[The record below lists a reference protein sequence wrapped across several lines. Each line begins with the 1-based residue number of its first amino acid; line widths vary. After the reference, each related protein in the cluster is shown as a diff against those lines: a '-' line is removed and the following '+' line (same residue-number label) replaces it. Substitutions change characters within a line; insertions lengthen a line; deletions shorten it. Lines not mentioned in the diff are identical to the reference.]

1 MVAFGKRL
9 FILGMINI
17 WRHRLRS
24 TLTVLGIVFG
34 VCSVI
39 AMLAIGEG
47 ASYEAQEQI
56 RKLGSQNIILKSVKP
71 PSKETVNT
79 ESSMMREYGLTYEDA
94 ERIRATIPSVEILVP
109 SRNIRA
115 NVVYRSKTLDANV
128 IGVVPWYPEIAN
140 QKVSPHGRFI
150 NEIEMDDKR
159 NVCVLSYELAERLFA
174 YRDPI
179 GEAVRVKE
187 QFYRVVGVME
197 KSGTNG
203 VNQDNSNGAVP
214 LNLYIPLTAAR
225 SRFGDTIVN
234 RSSGSFSMEKVELHE
249 IIAKVRDLAAVMS
262 TSEVIRDLLKRF
274 HKDVDYEIVVP
285 LELLR
290 QAERTK
296 RIFNI
301 VLGSIAAI
309 SLLVGGIGIM
319 NIMLA
324 SVTERTREIGIR
336 RALGAKRRD
345 IIVQFLTETVMLSGS
360 GGVIGLVIG
369 ILIPFLITY
378 FAEMQTII
386 RAWSLMGAFGISI
399 MIGIVFG
406 IYPAYRAA
414 AMDPIAALRHE

>member
-9 FILGMINI
+9 LILGMINI

-79 ESSMMREYGLTYEDA
+79 ESNMLREYGLKYEDA

-115 NVVYRSKTLDANV
+115 NVVFRSKMLDANV
-128 IGVVPWYPEIAN
+128 MGVVPWYPEIAN

-150 NEIEMDDKR
+150 NEIEMDDKK

-179 GEAVRVKE
+179 GEVVQVKG
-187 QFYRVVGVME
+187 QFYKVVGVME
-197 KSGTNG
+197 KSGATSA
-203 VNQDNSNGAVP
+203 NSGNSTGSAP

-234 RSSGSFSMEKVELHE
+234 RSSGNFNMEKVELHE
-249 IIAKVRDLAAVMS
+249 IIAKVRDLSEVMP

-360 GGVIGLVIG
+360 GGLIGLAIG

>member
-1 MVAFGKRL
+1 MIALGKRL
-9 FILGMINI
+9 LLLGMINI

-47 ASYEAQEQI
+47 ASFEAQEQI
-56 RKLGSQNIILKSVKP
+56 RKLGSQNVILKSVKP
-71 PSKETVNT
+71 PSKETV
-79 ESSMMREYGLTYEDA
+79 SSDSNSLREYGLTYEDA
-94 ERIRATIPSVEILVP
+94 ERIRATIPAVEILVP

-115 NVVYRSKTLDANV
+115 NVIYRSRMLDANV
-128 IGVVPWYPEIAN
+128 VGVVPWYPEISN
-140 QKVSPHGRFI
+140 LKVAQGGRFI
-150 NEIEMDDKR
+150 NEIEMADKR
-159 NVCVLSYELAERLFA
+159 NVCVLSSELAERLFA

-179 GEAVRVKE
+179 GEVINVKA
-187 QFYRVVGVME
+187 QYYRVVGVME
-197 KSGTNG
+197 KSGT
-203 VNQDNSNGAVP
+203 VTTNQENTSGAAP

-249 IIAKVRDLAAVMS
+249 IIAKVRDLSEVMPA
-262 TSEVIRDLLKRF
+262 SEVIRDLLKRF
-274 HKDVDYEIVVP
+274 HKDADYEIVVP

-360 GGVIGLVIG
+360 GGIIGLVIG

-399 MIGIVFG
+399 MIGVVFG

-414 AMDPIAALRHE
+414 VMDPIAALRHE